1 MMAKN
6 PFNNLFLDCITE
18 YYSMNG
24 MTYKGIIDVLPKSMK
39 KSTNFSEL
47 SCFST

>member
-18 YYSMNG
+18 YYS